1 MTDDGKH
8 TELVCTKITERM
20 LLDLGRVLAKDDRN
34 RSEYLFTLIR
44 RDLYGRSVDPA
55 DQQD

>member
-1 MTDDGKH
+1 
-8 TELVCTKITERM
+8 M